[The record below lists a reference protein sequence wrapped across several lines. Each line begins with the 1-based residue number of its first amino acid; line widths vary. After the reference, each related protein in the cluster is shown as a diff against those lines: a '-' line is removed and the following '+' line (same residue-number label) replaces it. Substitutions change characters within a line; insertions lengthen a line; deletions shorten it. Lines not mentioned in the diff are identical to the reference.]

1 MKIIVRSKEEKNIT
15 LLLPSWL
22 VYGRLTTR
30 IATAAI
36 ARHAPNCGISPQM
49 LAELLTALRDFA
61 RTHPHWK
68 LVDITTHDGDIIKI
82 TL

>member
-36 ARHAPNCGISPQM
+36 ATGRSSNAATNNVSFNEYVSSGSLNIITSTIVF
-49 LAELLTALRDFA
+49 LLQEY
-61 RTHPHWK
+61 PS
-68 LVDITTHDGDIIKI
+68 VYSG
-82 TL
+82 